1 MQTKNRSNVRTFM
14 TKKRATLKDVA
25 KEAGV
30 NFTLVSKFLT
40 ANPQA
45 RMTDETR
52 KRIESAVKK
61 LDYRPSAAARAL
73 RNGKSKTVGLVVG
86 DLTNPYYAHIA
97 DLALR
102 ELRQKGYQL
111 LIALD
116 GDNSGEDAVKSLT
129 SREVDAIIFFGT
141 KRKFETIA
149 RCPVAINDAN
159 AKGAIEINLE
169 LSNALD
175 EALSELNGKIV
186 GLFFENSLW
195 EKEFL
200 ESAKRLK
207 KKGATTKI
215 LPFEKE
221 LRRNA
226 LREICKKQP
235 DAIITSGWR
244 TFIILKEL
252 LKKEFA
258 GYSPKIVLHANCAG
272 SFLKD
277 KRVVGAIFSS
287 TSTLVKETCAEIIE
301 KIESPKNSAKKVK
314 IPARYIQATSTEYAK
329 LSMGEF
335 SIT

>member
-1 MQTKNRSNVRTFM
+1 M
-14 TKKRATLKDVA
+14 TQKRVTLKDVA

-40 ANPQA
+40 SNPQA

-52 KRIESAVKK
+52 KRIESAVEK

-116 GDNSGEDAVKSLT
+116 GDDSGEDAVKSLS

-141 KRKFETIA
+141 KRKFDSLA

-169 LSNALD
+169 LADSLD
-175 EALSELNGKIV
+175 KAMSELDGKIV

-207 KKGATTKI
+207 KKKNATAKI
-215 LPFEKE
+215 LPFEKSS
-221 LRRNA
+221 RREA
-226 LREICKKQP
+226 LREICKNKP

-244 TFIILKEL
+244 TFIILREL

-258 GYSPKIVLHANCAG
+258 DYAPKIVLHANCVG
-272 SFLKD
+272 DFLKD
-277 KRVVGAIFSS
+277 KRVIGAIFSS
-287 TSTLVKETCAEIIE
+287 TSALVKTTCDEIIS
-301 KIESPKNSAKKVK
+301 KIESPKSSPKKLK
-314 IPARYIQATSTEYAK
+314 IPSRYISANSQEYAK
-329 LSMGEF
+329 LASGEF